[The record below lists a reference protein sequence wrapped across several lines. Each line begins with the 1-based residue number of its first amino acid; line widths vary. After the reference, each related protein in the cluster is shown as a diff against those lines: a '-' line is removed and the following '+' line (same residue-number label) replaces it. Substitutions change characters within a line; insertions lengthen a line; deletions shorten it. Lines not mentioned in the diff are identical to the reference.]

1 MKINIGE
8 IEVNYELTKDEKNI
22 LTNEEQE
29 YYKFIKETEMAE
41 KCLKLELQK
50 QFESFRIPE
59 PQLDRE
65 QPNGYYTAT
74 QLGYMF
80 DVSCSK
86 IGTLASKTGLKNT
99 NKVKKVTNRID
110 YKGIQIKFYY
120 NYEAVIEL
128 GKLLNCFRDEIPD
141 ENQIEVVMN
150 LLKKIEFCYEPN
162 EEEIEWLNAF
172 NYKYLKNINL
182 NKIIYGVKHERYYNK
197 KITKSSR

>member
-8 IEVNYELTKDEKNI
+8 IEVNYELTEDEKNI

-50 QFESFRIPE
+50 QFESFRKPE

-86 IGTLASKTGLKNT
+86 IGTLASKIGLKNT
-99 NKVKKVTNRID
+99 NKVKQVVNKID
-110 YKGIQIKFYY
+110 YKGIQIKYYY

-128 GKLLNCFRDEIPD
+128 GKLLNYFRDEIPN
-141 ENQIEVVMN
+141 ESQVESVMS

-162 EEEIEWLNAF
+162 EKENEWLNAF
-172 NYKYLKNINL
+172 NYKYLQKNNIML
-182 NKIIYGVKHERYYNK
+182 
-197 KITKSSR
+197 

>member
-1 MKINIGE
+1 MKINIRE
-8 IEVNYELTKDEKNI
+8 IEVNYELTEYEKNI

-50 QFESFRIPE
+50 QLESFRKSE

-99 NKVKKVTNRID
+99 DKVKQVVNRID
-110 YKGIQIKFYY
+110 YKGIQVKYYY

-128 GKLLNCFRDEIPD
+128 GKLLNCFRGEIPD
-141 ENQIEVVMN
+141 ESQIEVVMN

-162 EEEIEWLNAF
+162 EKEIELLNDF
-172 NYKYLKNINL
+172 NYKYLQKFNL
-182 NKIIYGVKHERYYNK
+182 NKIL
-197 KITKSSR
+197 

>member
-8 IEVNYELTKDEKNI
+8 IEVNYELTEDEKNI

-99 NKVKKVTNRID
+99 SKVKKVTNRID
-110 YKGIQIKFYY
+110 YKGIQIKYYY

-182 NKIIYGVKHERYYNK
+182 NKIL
-197 KITKSSR
+197 

>member
-1 MKINIGE
+1 MKKFQKIQMIFWQVFKYKGVNMRINIGE
-8 IEVNYELTKDEKNI
+8 IEVNYDLTEDEKNI

-50 QFESFRIPE
+50 QLETFRKPE

-65 QPNGYYTAT
+65 QHNGYYTAT

-80 DVSCSK
+80 DVGCSK
-86 IGTLASKTGLKNT
+86 IGTLASKIGLKNT
-99 NKVKKVTNRID
+99 NKVNKVVNKID
-110 YKGIQIKFYY
+110 YKGIQIKYYY

-128 GKLLNCFRDEIPD
+128 GKLLNYFRDEIPN
-141 ENQIEVVMN
+141 ESQIEEVMS

-162 EEEIEWLNAF
+162 KKEIELLNAF
-172 NYKYLKNINL
+172 NYKYLQ
-182 NKIIYGVKHERYYNK
+182 KIK
-197 KITKSSR
+197 

>member
-8 IEVNYELTKDEKNI
+8 IEVNYELTEDEKNI
-22 LTNEEQE
+22 LTKEEQE
-29 YYKFIKETEMAE
+29 YYKFIKETEMDE

-182 NKIIYGVKHERYYNK
+182 NKII
-197 KITKSSR
+197 

>member
-1 MKINIGE
+1 MKVDIGE
-8 IEVNYELTKDEKNI
+8 IEVNYELTEDEKKI

-29 YYKFIKETEMAE
+29 YYKFIKEAEMAE

-50 QFESFRIPE
+50 QLESFGKPE
-59 PQLDRE
+59 PQLDRK

-86 IGTLASKTGLKNT
+86 IGTLASKTGLKKT
-99 NKVKKVTNRID
+99 NKVKQVANKID
-110 YKGIQIKFYY
+110 YKGIQIKYYY

-128 GKLLNCFRDEIPD
+128 GKLLNYFRDEIPN

-162 EEEIEWLNAF
+162 EKEIELLNSF
-172 NYKYLKNINL
+172 NYKYLQ
-182 NKIIYGVKHERYYNK
+182 KIK
-197 KITKSSR
+197 

>member
-8 IEVNYELTKDEKNI
+8 IEVNYELTEDEKNI

-99 NKVKKVTNRID
+99 SKVKKVTNRID
-110 YKGIQIKFYY
+110 YKGIQIKYY
-120 NYEAVIEL
+120 
-128 GKLLNCFRDEIPD
+128 
-141 ENQIEVVMN
+141 
-150 LLKKIEFCYEPN
+150 
-162 EEEIEWLNAF
+162 
-172 NYKYLKNINL
+172 
-182 NKIIYGVKHERYYNK
+182 
-197 KITKSSR
+197 

>member
-1 MKINIGE
+1 MKVNIGE
-8 IEVNYELTKDEKNI
+8 IEVNYVVTEDEKNI

-29 YYKFIKETEMAE
+29 YYKFVKETEMAE

-50 QFESFRIPE
+50 QIESLRKPE
-59 PQLDRE
+59 PQLDRK

-86 IGTLASKTGLKNT
+86 IGTLASKIGLKNT
-99 NKVKKVTNRID
+99 NKVKQVANRID
-110 YKGIQIKFYY
+110 CKGIQIKYYY

-128 GKLLNCFRDEIPD
+128 GKILNCFRNEIPD
-141 ENQIEVVMN
+141 ESQIEVVMN

-162 EEEIEWLNAF
+162 EKEVELLNAF
-172 NYKYLKNINL
+172 NYKYLQKNDNSL
-182 NKIIYGVKHERYYNK
+182 
-197 KITKSSR
+197 

>member
-1 MKINIGE
+1 MNVDIGK
-8 IEVNYELTKDEKNI
+8 IEVNYELTEEEKKI
-22 LTNEEQE
+22 LTSEEQE

-50 QFESFRIPE
+50 QFESFRKSE

-65 QPNGYYTAT
+65 QPSGYYTAT

-99 NKVKKVTNRID
+99 NKVKQVVNKID
-110 YKGIQIKFYY
+110 YKGIQVKYYY

-128 GKLLNCFRDEIPD
+128 GKLLNCFSD
-141 ENQIEVVMN
+141 
-150 LLKKIEFCYEPN
+150 
-162 EEEIEWLNAF
+162 
-172 NYKYLKNINL
+172 
-182 NKIIYGVKHERYYNK
+182 
-197 KITKSSR
+197 

>member
-1 MKINIGE
+1 MKVDIGE
-8 IEVNYELTKDEKNI
+8 IEVNYELTEDEKNI

-50 QFESFRIPE
+50 QLESFRKPE

-86 IGTLASKTGLKNT
+86 IGTLASKIGLKNT
-99 NKVKKVTNRID
+99 NKVKRVANKID
-110 YKGIQIKFYY
+110 YKGIQIKYYY

-128 GKLLNCFRDEIPD
+128 GKILNHFRDEIPD
-141 ENQIEVVMN
+141 ENQIEIVMN
-150 LLKKIEFCYEPN
+150 LLKKIEFCYEPD
-162 EEEIEWLNAF
+162 EKEVELLNSF
-172 NYKYLKNINL
+172 NCKYLQK
-182 NKIIYGVKHERYYNK
+182 
-197 KITKSSR
+197 

>member
-1 MKINIGE
+1 MKEEDMKVDIGE
-8 IEVNYELTKDEKNI
+8 IEVNYELTEDEKKI

-41 KCLKLELQK
+41 KYLKLELQK
-50 QFESFRIPE
+50 QFESFRKSE

-99 NKVKKVTNRID
+99 NKVKQVANKID
-110 YKGIQIKFYY
+110 YKGIQIKYYY

-128 GKLLNCFRDEIPD
+128 GKLLNCFRGEIPD

-150 LLKKIEFCYEPN
+150 LLKKIEFCYEPD
-162 EEEIEWLNAF
+162 ETETELLNAF
-172 NYKYLKNINL
+172 NYKYLQK
-182 NKIIYGVKHERYYNK
+182 
-197 KITKSSR
+197 

>member
-1 MKINIGE
+1 MKVNIGE
-8 IEVNYELTKDEKNI
+8 IEVNYELTEDEKNI
-22 LTNEEQE
+22 LTSEEQE
-29 YYKFIKETEMAE
+29 YYKFVKETEMAE

-50 QFESFRIPE
+50 QLESFGKPE
-59 PQLDRE
+59 PQLDRK

-99 NKVKKVTNRID
+99 NKVKQVVNKID
-110 YKGIQIKFYY
+110 YKGIQIKYYY

-128 GKLLNCFRDEIPD
+128 GKILNYFRDEIPD
-141 ENQIEVVMN
+141 ENQVEVVMN

-162 EEEIEWLNAF
+162 EKEIELLNAF
-172 NYKYLKNINL
+172 NYKYLQKFNL
-182 NKIIYGVKHERYYNK
+182 NKIL
-197 KITKSSR
+197 

>member
-1 MKINIGE
+1 MKLNIGE
-8 IEVNYELTKDEKNI
+8 IEVNYDLTEDEKSI

-29 YYKFIKETEMAE
+29 YYKFVKETEMAE

-50 QFESFRIPE
+50 QLESFRKPE
-59 PQLDRE
+59 PQLDRK
-65 QPNGYYTAT
+65 QPDGYYTAT

-99 NKVKKVTNRID
+99 NRID
-110 YKGIQIKFYY
+110 YKGIQIKYYY

-162 EEEIEWLNAF
+162 EKEIEWLNAF
-172 NYKYLKNINL
+172 NYKYLQK
-182 NKIIYGVKHERYYNK
+182 
-197 KITKSSR
+197 

>member
-8 IEVNYELTKDEKNI
+8 IEVNYELTEDEKNI

-50 QFESFRIPE
+50 QLESFGKPE
-59 PQLDRE
+59 PQLDKK

-86 IGTLASKTGLKNT
+86 IGTLASKIGLKNT
-99 NKVKKVTNRID
+99 NKVKQVANKID
-110 YKGIQIKFYY
+110 YKGIQIKYYY
-120 NYEAVIEL
+120 NYKAVIEL
-128 GKLLNCFRDEIPD
+128 GKLLNHFRDEIPD
-141 ENQIEVVMN
+141 ENQIEVVMS

-162 EEEIEWLNAF
+162 EKEVELLNSF
-172 NYKYLKNINL
+172 NYKYL
-182 NKIIYGVKHERYYNK
+182 
-197 KITKSSR
+197 

>member
-1 MKINIGE
+1 MKLDIGE
-8 IEVNYELTKDEKNI
+8 IEVNYELTEYEKNI
-22 LTNEEQE
+22 LSNEEQE
-29 YYKFIKETEMAE
+29 YYKFIKEAEMTE

-50 QFESFRIPE
+50 QLEPFRKPE

-99 NKVKKVTNRID
+99 NKVKQVANKID
-110 YKGIQIKFYY
+110 YKGIQIKYYY

-128 GKLLNCFRDEIPD
+128 GKLLNCFRGEIPD
-141 ENQIEVVMN
+141 ESQIEVIMN

-162 EEEIEWLNAF
+162 EEEIKLLNDF
-172 NYKYLKNINL
+172 NYKYLQKINL
-182 NKIIYGVKHERYYNK
+182 AKVLN
-197 KITKSSR
+197 